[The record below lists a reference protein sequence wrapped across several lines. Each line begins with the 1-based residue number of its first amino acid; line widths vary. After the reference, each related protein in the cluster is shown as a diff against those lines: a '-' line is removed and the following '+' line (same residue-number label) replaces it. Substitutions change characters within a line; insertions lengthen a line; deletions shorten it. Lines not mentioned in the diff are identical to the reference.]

1 MSLIPSTQL
10 ELFIHGNE
18 LNNFVSLYKRNKL
31 PNRILLKGR
40 KGIGKCTLA
49 YHLINFILSEKE
61 DFSYNTDSLKIDER
75 SKSFKPKPWWAYG
88 LFYCYLIFYGYIF
101 WMEPLAI
108 PVQ

>member
-1 MSLIPSTQL
+1 MCFYKVIKKQFFLIYKYNLKWRSELGRSNFMMNYYKNYKEEL
-10 ELFIHGNE
+10 EE
-18 LNNFVSLYKRNKL
+18 
-31 PNRILLKGR
+31 
-40 KGIGKCTLA
+40 
-49 YHLINFILSEKE
+49 
-61 DFSYNTDSLKIDER
+61 IDER

>member
-1 MSLIPSTQL
+1 LFKLKNRPQWYTVSNRSRTYVNKIISKISGEYYKNYKEEL
-10 ELFIHGNE
+10 EEIE
-18 LNNFVSLYKRNKL
+18 
-31 PNRILLKGR
+31 
-40 KGIGKCTLA
+40 
-49 YHLINFILSEKE
+49 
-61 DFSYNTDSLKIDER
+61 ER